1 MSRTDP
7 KLVSP
12 AGESAKAKLKNLA
25 TKTDKPFD
33 PVAQRFLLE
42 GAIRRIFQSDH
53 ADRFGLGVSLK
64 GGALM
69 FLAEGVDAIHGR
81 GTTDIDL
88 QISEWRGTMDE
99 LAVAMREA
107 LSSIPAIDDGV
118 RFDVDDLRVT
128 SIREGGVPGGAVT
141 CWAQIGTMRVR
152 FKTDV
157 GFYDAALQD
166 TLIETDYP
174 SMLDL
179 PPIRIWRQQIE
190 YSISDKAHAAWKRGS
205 DNSRLR
211 DYYDLAVYLSKCSVD
226 DDRLRQAFSR
236 SWPLYGAQVPTSID
250 EIEGYDAGW
259 AEEKAAD
266 FEKLRAA
273 SKWAVPVPD
282 LPEIVALI
290 RGRLGPVLQRL
301 ADEPEKTDASHL
313 RDAASAG
320 GFRPTLQ

>member
-25 TKTDKPFD
+25 TKAGKPFD

-53 ADRFGLGVSLK
+53 ADRFGVGVSLK

-69 FLAEGVDAIHGR
+69 FLAEGVDAINGR

-88 QISEWRGTMDE
+88 QISEWKGTMDE

-107 LSSIPAIDDGV
+107 LASIPAIDDGV

-152 FKTDV
+152 FKADV

-190 YSISDKAHAAWKRGS
+190 YSISDKAHAAWKHGS

-226 DDRLRQAFSR
+226 DDRLRQAFCR

-250 EIEGYDAGW
+250 EIEGYDLAW
-259 AEEKAAD
+259 AAEKAAD
-266 FEKLRAA
+266 FEKLR
-273 SKWAVPVPD
+273 SSSNGPCWCRSCQRS
-282 LPEIVALI
+282 LP
-290 RGRLGPVLQRL
+290 
-301 ADEPEKTDASHL
+301 
-313 RDAASAG
+313 
-320 GFRPTLQ
+320 